1 VAGALAGA
9 VIGVILPGKALG
21 RLGWAIVLGTGG
33 GAIFGWVISEPKDDM
48 ALLGAVVG
56 FALGFAVGLTV
67 ELAVRFPRKPS
78 D

>member
-1 VAGALAGA
+1 VLF
-9 VIGVILPGKALG
+9 GKAVS
-21 RLGWAIVLGTGG
+21 A
-33 GAIFGWVISEPKDDM
+33 PKQDM